1 MTSTKTNTHAQAGS
15 QAGEAGRLEALWAG
29 EFGNE
34 YVDRNLSA
42 YDRRGE
48 FWLPL
53 LDELQPQS
61 VLEVGCN
68 VGGNLQWITQR
79 VDPSRVTGVDVNAK
93 ALRLLDE
100 RVPGVRA
107 VHSAA
112 RELPVG
118 DRSIDF
124 VFTMGVLIH
133 QPDETLDKVMSEM
146 VRASSRYVF
155 CGEYY
160 DTETV
165 EVHYRGYD
173 GALFRRDYGGLFLEL
188 FQHELTL
195 VRQGYL
201 SPEEGWDRVTWWL
214 FERS

>member
-1 MTSTKTNTHAQAGS
+1 MTSTRTSSN
-15 QAGEAGRLEALWAG
+15 EAGRLEELWAG
-29 EFGNE
+29 DFGNE
-34 YVDRNLSA
+34 YVDRNIAA

-53 LDELQPQS
+53 LDELQPTS

-79 VDPSRVTGVDVNAK
+79 VNPTQVTGVDVNAK
-93 ALRLLDE
+93 ALRLLDR

-107 VHSAA
+107 INSPA
-112 RELPVG
+112 RDLPVP

-133 QPDETLDKVMSEM
+133 QPEETLEKVMSEM

-155 CGEYY
+155 CGEYF

-165 EVHYRGYD
+165 EVPYRGHA
-173 GALFRRDYGGLFLEL
+173 GALFRRDYGKLFAEL
-188 FQHELTL
+188 FPFDLTL
-195 VRQGYL
+195 VREGYL
-201 SPEEGWDRVTWWL
+201 SPEDGWDRVTWWL
-214 FERS
+214 FERP

>member
-1 MTSTKTNTHAQAGS
+1 MTSTRTSSN
-15 QAGEAGRLEALWAG
+15 EAGRLEELWAG
-29 EFGNE
+29 DFGNE
-34 YVDRNLSA
+34 YVDRNISA

-53 LDELQPQS
+53 LDELQPTS

-79 VDPSRVTGVDVNAK
+79 VDPTQVTGVDVNAK
-93 ALRLLDE
+93 ALRLLDR

-107 VHSAA
+107 INSPA
-112 RELPVG
+112 RDLPVS

-133 QPDETLDKVMSEM
+133 QPEETLEKVMSEM

-155 CGEYY
+155 CGEYF

-165 EVHYRGYD
+165 EVPYRGHA
-173 GALFRRDYGGLFLEL
+173 GALFRRDYGKLFAEL
-188 FQHELTL
+188 FPFDLTL
-195 VRQGYL
+195 VREGYL
-201 SPEEGWDRVTWWL
+201 SPEDGWDRVTWWL

>member
-1 MTSTKTNTHAQAGS
+1 MTSTRTSSN
-15 QAGEAGRLEALWAG
+15 EAGRLEELWAG
-29 EFGNE
+29 DFGNE
-34 YVDRNLSA
+34 YVDRNIAA

-53 LDELQPQS
+53 LDELQPTS

-79 VDPSRVTGVDVNAK
+79 VDPTQVTGVDVNAK
-93 ALRLLDE
+93 ALRLLDR
-100 RVPGVRA
+100 RVPGVRGIN
-107 VHSAA
+107 SPA
-112 RELPVG
+112 RDLPVS

-133 QPDETLDKVMSEM
+133 QPEETLEKVMSEM

-155 CGEYY
+155 CGEYF

-165 EVHYRGYD
+165 EVPYRGHA
-173 GALFRRDYGGLFLEL
+173 GALFRRDYGKLFSEL
-188 FQHELTL
+188 FPFDLTL
-195 VRQGYL
+195 IREGYL
-201 SPEEGWDRVTWWL
+201 SPEDGWDRVTWWL

>member
-1 MTSTKTNTHAQAGS
+1 MTSTNTKS
-15 QAGEAGRLEALWAG
+15 TEAGRLEELWSG

-34 YVDRNLSA
+34 YVDRNLDA

-61 VLEVGCN
+61 VLEIGCN

-79 VDPSRVTGVDVNAK
+79 VDATHVTGVDVNAK
-93 ALRLLDE
+93 ALRLLDQ
-100 RVPGVRA
+100 RVPGVRGMYA
-107 VHSAA
+107 PA

-133 QPDETLDKVMSEM
+133 QPEETLEKVMSEM
-146 VRASSRYVF
+146 VRTSRKYVF
-155 CGEYY
+155 CGEYF

-165 EVHYRGYD
+165 EVPYRGHER
-173 GALFRRDYGGLFLEL
+173 ALFRRDYGNLFLDL
-188 FQHELTL
+188 FPHELSL
-195 VRQGYL
+195 VRQGDL
-201 SPEEGWDRVTWWL
+201 SPEDGWDRVTWWL
-214 FERS
+214 FERA

>member
-1 MTSTKTNTHAQAGS
+1 MTSTNTKS
-15 QAGEAGRLEALWAG
+15 SEAGRLEELWAG

-34 YVDRNLSA
+34 YVDRNLAA

-48 FWLPL
+48 FWLPV
-53 LDELQPQS
+53 LDELQPES

-79 VDPSRVTGVDVNAK
+79 VEPKNVTGVDVNAK
-93 ALRLLDE
+93 ALRLLDR
-100 RVPGVRA
+100 RVPGVRGVYA
-107 VHSAA
+107 PA

-118 DRSIDF
+118 DRSVDF

-133 QPDETLDKVMSEM
+133 QPEETLDKVMSEM
-146 VRASSRYVF
+146 VRTSKKYVF
-155 CGEYY
+155 CGEYF

-165 EVHYRGYD
+165 EVPYRGHE
-173 GALFRRDYGGLFLEL
+173 GALFRRDYGSLFLDL
-188 FQHELTL
+188 FPHDLSL

-201 SPEEGWDRVTWWL
+201 SPEDGWDRVTWWL
-214 FERS
+214 FERA

>member
-1 MTSTKTNTHAQAGS
+1 MTSTNTKT
-15 QAGEAGRLEALWAG
+15 GEAGRLEELWAG

-34 YVDRNLSA
+34 YVDRNIAA

-53 LDELQPQS
+53 LDELQPAS

-79 VDPSRVTGVDVNAK
+79 VDPTKVTGVDVNSK
-93 ALRLLDE
+93 ALRLLDQ
-100 RVPGVRA
+100 RVPGVQGI
-107 VHSAA
+107 HSPA
-112 RELPVG
+112 RDLPVS
-118 DRSIDF
+118 DRSVEL

-133 QPDETLDKVMSEM
+133 QPEETLEKVMSEM

-155 CGEYY
+155 CGEYF

-165 EVHYRGYD
+165 EVPYRGHA
-173 GALFRRDYGGLFLEL
+173 GALFRRDYGSLFLDL
-188 FQHELTL
+188 FPFDLTL
-195 VRQGYL
+195 IREGYL
-201 SPEEGWDRVTWWL
+201 SEEDGWDRVTWWL

>member
-1 MTSTKTNTHAQAGS
+1 MASTKTKG
-15 QAGEAGRLEALWAG
+15 GEAARLETLWAG

-53 LDELQPQS
+53 MDELQPHN

-79 VDPSRVTGVDVNAK
+79 VEPARVTGVDINAK
-93 ALRLLDE
+93 ALRLLDR

-107 VHSAA
+107 VNGPA
-112 RELPVG
+112 RELPVA
-118 DRSIDF
+118 DRSVDF

-133 QPDETLDKVMSEM
+133 QPEETLARVMSEM

-155 CGEYY
+155 CAEYF
-160 DTETV
+160 DDHTV
-165 EVHYRGYD
+165 EVPYRGHE
-173 GALFRRDYGGLFLEL
+173 GALFRRDYGGLFLDL
-188 FQHELTL
+188 FPHELTL
-195 VRQGYL
+195 VREGFLTAEQGF
-201 SPEEGWDRVTWWL
+201 DRNTWWL
-214 FERS
+214 FERG

>member
-1 MTSTKTNTHAQAGS
+1 MTSTRTNNS
-15 QAGEAGRLEALWAG
+15 EAGRLEELWAG
-29 EFGNE
+29 GFGDE
-34 YVDRNLSA
+34 YVDRNLCA

-53 LDELQPQS
+53 LDELQPRN

-79 VDPSRVTGVDVNAK
+79 VDPSQVTGVDVNSK
-93 ALRLLDE
+93 ALRLLDQ
-100 RVPGVRA
+100 RVPGVRGIQ
-107 VHSAA
+107 SPA
-112 RELPVG
+112 RELPVS
-118 DRSIDF
+118 DRSIDL

-133 QPDETLDKVMSEM
+133 QPEETLEKVMSEM

-155 CGEYY
+155 CGEYF

-165 EVHYRGYD
+165 EVPYRGHA
-173 GALFRRDYGGLFLEL
+173 GALFRRDYGSLFLEL
-188 FQHELTL
+188 FPFDLTL
-195 VRQGYL
+195 IRQGYL
-201 SPEEGWDRVTWWL
+201 SPDDGWDRVTWWL

>member
-1 MTSTKTNTHAQAGS
+1 MTSAKTTARGTG
-15 QAGEAGRLEALWAG
+15 AGEASRLEALWSG

-34 YVDRNLSA
+34 YIDRNLSA

-53 LDELQPQS
+53 MDELQPQS

-79 VDPSRVTGVDVNAK
+79 LDPSRVTGVDVNAK
-93 ALRLLDE
+93 ALRLLDQ

-107 VHSAA
+107 VHAPA
-112 RELPVG
+112 RELPIG

-133 QPDETLDKVMSEM
+133 QPRETLDKVMCEM
-146 VRASSRYVF
+146 VRTSSRYVF

-160 DTETV
+160 DRETV
-165 EVHYRGYD
+165 EVPYRGHD
-173 GALFRRDYGGLFLEL
+173 GALFRRDYGGLFLDL
-188 FQHELTL
+188 FPFELTL
-195 VRQGYL
+195 VREGYL
-201 SPEEGWDRVTWWL
+201 SPEDGWDRVTWWL
-214 FERS
+214 FERA

>member
-1 MTSTKTNTHAQAGS
+1 MTSTRTNTS
-15 QAGEAGRLEALWAG
+15 EAGRLEELWAG
-29 EFGNE
+29 DFGNE
-34 YVDRNLSA
+34 YVDRNLEA

-53 LDELQPQS
+53 LDDLQPKS

-79 VDPSRVTGVDVNAK
+79 VDPAYVTGVDVNAK
-93 ALRLLDE
+93 ALRLLDQ
-100 RVPGVRA
+100 RVPGVRGI
-107 VHSAA
+107 HTPA
-112 RELPVG
+112 RELPVS
-118 DRSIDF
+118 DRSIEL

-133 QPDETLDKVMSEM
+133 QPEETLEKVMSEM

-165 EVHYRGYD
+165 EVPYRGHA
-173 GALFRRDYGGLFLEL
+173 GALFRRDYGALFSEL
-188 FQHELTL
+188 FPFDLTP
-195 VRQGYL
+195 VRRGYL
-201 SPEEGWDRVTWWL
+201 SPEDGWDRVTWWL

>member
-1 MTSTKTNTHAQAGS
+1 MSSTKTKTS
-15 QAGEAGRLEALWAG
+15 EAARLEALWAG
-29 EFGNE
+29 DFGNA

-42 YDRRGE
+42 YERRGE

-53 LDELQPQS
+53 LDELRPQS

-68 VGGNLQWITQR
+68 VGGNLQWIAQQ
-79 VDPSRVTGVDVNAK
+79 VDPAAVTGVDVNAK
-93 ALRLLDE
+93 ALRLLDQ
-100 RVPGVRA
+100 RVPGVRGVYA
-107 VHSAA
+107 PA
-112 RELPVG
+112 RDLPVG

-133 QPDETLDKVMSEM
+133 QPEETLAKVMSEM

-155 CGEYY
+155 CGEHY

-165 EVHYRGYD
+165 AVRYHGHDR
-173 GALFRRDYGGLFLEL
+173 AMFRRDYGGLFLDL
-188 FQHELTL
+188 FPYELTL

-214 FERS
+214 FERA